1 MDSRNIFDYQCHTCK
16 QTKEPGEFGINS
28 QTRKKLVTCFVC
40 HSKRTERAAKLRTSR
55 LGTPAV
61 AAFVHAAP
69 DTTEEEPG
77 IPEIVRL
84 DWETSEE
91 EERCENACF
100 NRFECYGVGRR
111 FTCIH
116 KQCVNTHL
124 ALGRCIACGCSE
136 LRNIGYPIIVNP
148 ASSSSG
154 PAIPED
160 EEEPDGEPEAANPF
174 SIFITSEF

>member
-1 MDSRNIFDYQCHTCK
+1 MEPRTIFNYKCHTCK
-16 QTKEPGEFGINS
+16 QTKEPGEFGHNS
-28 QTRKKLVTCFVC
+28 QTGKLRVTCNTC
-40 HSKRTERAAKLRTSR
+40 HQKRTEREAKLRTSR

-61 AAFVHAAP
+61 AAFVHP
-69 DTTEEEPG
+69 DPETTEEEHG

-91 EERCENACF
+91 EERCENACS

-111 FTCIH
+111 FTCSH
-116 KQCVNTHL
+116 LQCVNTHL

-148 ASSSSG
+148 ASSASG

-160 EEEPDGEPEAANPF
+160 EEEPEGEPEAANPF
-174 SIFITSEF
+174 SIFLTCEF